1 MTTYEQ
7 FPSTYDGVT
16 KLAQHLRGSEG
27 CPWDREQTHHS
38 LGPGLLEECYEL
50 VNAIEQADTR
60 KMAEELG
67 DVLFNLVLQIQIGRE
82 AGEFSEPQLMRSLVD
97 KLVSR
102 HPHVF
107 GDVEV
112 ADSREVEANWEVVKR
127 KEASQTSRSV
137 LDGVPGNMPSLAYA
151 QAIQQRAA
159 GAKFDW
165 QEVKG
170 VLDKVVEELR
180 ELSQV
185 RSQTEREQELGDLL
199 FSMVN
204 AARWLGVDAEG
215 ALRRANARFHRRFTA
230 MEELGRQQG
239 MYFPD
244 LPMDNKET
252 LWQEVK
258 RMEGAG
264 NDSTTESA
272 S

>member
-1 MTTYEQ
+1 MTAHEQ
-7 FPSTYDGVT
+7 FPSAYEGIT
-16 KLAQHLRGSEG
+16 KLAQHLRGPEG

-50 VNAIEQADTR
+50 VDAIEQADTH

-67 DVLFNLVLQIQIGRE
+67 DVLFNLVMQIQIGQE

-97 KLVSR
+97 KLVRR

-107 GDVEV
+107 GDVEA
-112 ADSREVEANWEVVKR
+112 ADAREVEANWEVIKR
-127 KEASQTSRSV
+127 KEASETSRSV

-159 GAKFDW
+159 GARFDW

-170 VLDKVVEELR
+170 VLDKVVEELQ

-185 RSQTEREQELGDLL
+185 ASQTERERELGDLL

-204 AARWLGVDAEG
+204 AARWLGVDAER
-215 ALRRANARFHRRFTA
+215 ALRGSNARFYRRFTA
-230 MEELGRQQG
+230 MEELSQQRG
-239 MYFPD
+239 MHFPD
-244 LPMDNKET
+244 LPMDHKEV
-252 LWQEVK
+252 LW
-258 RMEGAG
+258 
-264 NDSTTESA
+264 
-272 S
+272 